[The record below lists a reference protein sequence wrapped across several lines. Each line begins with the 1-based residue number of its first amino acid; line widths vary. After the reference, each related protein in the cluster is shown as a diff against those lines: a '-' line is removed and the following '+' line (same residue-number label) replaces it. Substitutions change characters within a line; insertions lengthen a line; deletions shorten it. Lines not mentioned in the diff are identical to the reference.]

1 MVIKFKR
8 LFKRSIFICF
18 NLNLDKATKQ
28 FKTGLYIWLD
38 NGDTKAS
45 FKTEVEYHKEL
56 RDKLVGQGFEL
67 IPTK

>member
-1 MVIKFKR
+1 MITQWKED
-8 LFKRSIFICF
+8 
-18 NLNLDKATKQ
+18 DKIVKTVKTKQ